1 MNVNKEEQFTLLWD
15 TYNFIT
21 PRIHELEVKYEDLL
35 VQVKQYCINESN
47 DEPQE
52 NAQELRYEVGQV
64 ILELETYYVKQ
75 INVINEILEFIEQ
88 EKFTPS
94 VENEVD
100 PTTLEELKNVTIV
113 LLDSHRT
120 SASEIIQIL
129 ST

>member
-47 DEPQE
+47 DEPQD

>member
-75 INVINEILEFIEQ
+75 INVINEILEFIDQ